1 MLIARLLYCVLST
14 LHCCR
19 NGPRNSCNSSV
30 FLIDAH
36 LAQKSG
42 RPGLDECDRPFPP
55 SQGGQ
60 GGRIWHAPS
69 IPACFSIDAH
79 QRKNPSYPAN
89 CECVSPLGPSNGDP
103 GGRPPCACFN
113 WRQRCS
119 SARMDERISRFT
131 PVFREEGPERVT
143 CSVYRCPSAP
153 GIRRALRRGDRAFVR
168 IIHFTPADAFRQVQ
182 KPRYFP
188 DVAIWKARCGCYR
201 ERFSVGSRTDRRKPA
216 DYAPPE

>member
-1 MLIARLLYCVLST
+1 VA
-14 LHCCR
+14 
-19 NGPRNSCNSSV
+19 
-30 FLIDAH
+30 
-36 LAQKSG
+36 
-42 RPGLDECDRPFPP
+42 
-55 SQGGQ
+55 SQET
-60 GGRIWHAPS
+60 HAPPTPALPHAGGGG
-69 IPACFSIDAH
+69 IPLAVILRCVDTDAQWERAGMRAARRAASNSIDAH